1 MSSERGGRVRMIQRQ
16 QRGQER
22 RSSQGELQ
30 ECAMYI
36 RPPEYPSEPDSR
48 LVGVND
54 MSGVLCPFGPTIG
67 ELCPFGPTGGVLCQ
81 FGPTGHF

>member
-1 MSSERGGRVRMIQRQ
+1 
-16 QRGQER
+16 
-22 RSSQGELQ
+22 
-30 ECAMYI
+30 MYI